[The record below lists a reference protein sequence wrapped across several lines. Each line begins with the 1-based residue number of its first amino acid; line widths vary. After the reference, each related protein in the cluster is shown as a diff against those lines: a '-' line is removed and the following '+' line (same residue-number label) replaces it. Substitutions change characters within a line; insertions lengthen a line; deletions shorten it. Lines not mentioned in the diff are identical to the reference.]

1 MGLKIPQNCEKIK
14 TNMAPKKSKRSDED
28 LPLRS
33 AGRGMDDATLWI
45 KDVMVLFWR
54 VT

>member
-1 MGLKIPQNCEKIK
+1 
-14 TNMAPKKSKRSDED
+14 MAPKKPKRSDVD
-28 LPLRS
+28 LTTRS
-33 AGRGMDDATLWI
+33 AGRGLDDATLWI